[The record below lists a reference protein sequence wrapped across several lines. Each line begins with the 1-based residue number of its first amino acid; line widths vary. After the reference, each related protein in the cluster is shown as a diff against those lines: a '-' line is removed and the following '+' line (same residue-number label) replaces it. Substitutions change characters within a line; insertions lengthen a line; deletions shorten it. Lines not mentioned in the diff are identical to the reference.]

1 MTTLNNQA
9 ELFVE
14 LNDEQA
20 EIVSGGISYTQIT
33 GTDYFKSFD
42 AVMSASNTQSG
53 PGGSS
58 VTQVNGAVSE
68 RVRTGAGQ
76 FLQILT

>member
-1 MTTLNNQA
+1 MNTNQTD
-9 ELFVE
+9 LFVE

-33 GTDYFKSFD
+33 GTEYFKSFD
-42 AVMSASNTQSG
+42 AVLSASNTQSG

-58 VTQVNGAVSE
+58 VSQVNAAESMKLL
-68 RVRTGAGQ
+68 TGAGN
-76 FLQILT
+76 FLNITT

>member
-1 MTTLNNQA
+1 MIINQT

-20 EIVSGGISYTQIT
+20 EVVSGGISYTQLTET
-33 GTDYFKSFD
+33 GYLKNFD

-58 VTQVNGAVSE
+58 VSQVNGAVSE
-68 RVRTGAGQ
+68 KIATGAFN
-76 FLQILT
+76 FLNILT

>member
-1 MTTLNNQA
+1 MMTQINQT

-20 EIVSGGISYTQIT
+20 EVVSGGISYEQLT
-33 GTDYFKSFD
+33 GTGFLSNMD
-42 AVMSASNTQSG
+42 AVMSTSNVQSG

-58 VTQVNGAVSE
+58 VTQV
-68 RVRTGAGQ
+68 
-76 FLQILT
+76 L